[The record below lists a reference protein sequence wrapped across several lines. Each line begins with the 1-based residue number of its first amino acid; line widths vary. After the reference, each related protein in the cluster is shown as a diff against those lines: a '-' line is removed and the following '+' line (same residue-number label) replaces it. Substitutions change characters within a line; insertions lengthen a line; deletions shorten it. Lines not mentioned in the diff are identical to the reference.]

1 MEQYRALHK
10 RNDMQK
16 AKRLT
21 KRVIVLM
28 LDAYAR
34 NACTHAACNNA
45 VGQNC
50 VYYTSELTLLIH
62 ILSMSYC
69 GTVHQREGNRVE
81 SRLWQC
87 INWLKVQNIR
97 LEPKQTN
104 AVSLICY
111 RKLSKQN

>member
-1 MEQYRALHK
+1 MHNAQ
-10 RNDMQK
+10 
-16 AKRLT
+16 
-21 KRVIVLM
+21 
-28 LDAYAR
+28 

-97 LEPKQTN
+97 LQPKQN
-104 AVSLICY
+104 KCSVSDLLSEIIKTKLDHQPLIFT
-111 RKLSKQN
+111 